1 MGLEYRKELVD
12 SCISRKIIMK
22 ETIVLHA
29 WEMITRFP
37 SLKKLNF
44 FPSFI
49 GMLWLFLIL
58 IYQIT
63 FTYVTV
69 FNKKD
74 VFFSA
79 LADFIHKD
87 YFLEVLIVFGV
98 LFLLYIFIAPLAE
111 WGIIEMIHSYRKSD
125 GKKVHRTFQGLFDGF
140 RHFLPLFEAHNVISV
155 FRPLAIITFYIL
167 LLRIFGKTFFVPI
180 TYIMS
185 GYLIFAFFLNM
196 CFAYASFFII
206 FENKWAITA
215 LSASTGMAVRHINIT
230 MHLYYT
236 MMLLYLRTILVALF
250 FLVLPFVISSII
262 AFFTIIEV
270 RIFLLSI
277 FGIISCIFFIVI
289 VHLNSTLEIFVEAT
303 WYEAYMICM
312 AEDEEDGI
320 YDDHHSDHGNSHHPE
335 DTRSSGGHN
344 WAQHDTS
351 HDHH

>member
-1 MGLEYRKELVD
+1 
-12 SCISRKIIMK
+12 
-22 ETIVLHA
+22 
-29 WEMITRFP
+29 MITRYP

-49 GMLWLFLIL
+49 GILWLFLIL

-63 FTYVTV
+63 FTYVSI

-74 VFFSA
+74 AFFSA
-79 LADFIHKD
+79 LANFVHKD
-87 YFLEVLIVFGV
+87 YFSEVLTAFWI

-111 WGIIEMIHSYRKSD
+111 GWLIEMIHSYRKSD
-125 GKKVHRTFQGLFDGF
+125 GKKVHRTFQWLFDGF
-140 RHFLPLFEAHNVISV
+140 RHFLPLFEAHNVVSV

-167 LLRIFGKTFFVPI
+167 LLRIFGKAFFVPI
-180 TYIMS
+180 TYIMV

-196 CFAYASFFII
+196 CFAYAKFFVI
-206 FENKWAITA
+206 FENKWAIAA

-250 FLVLPFVISSII
+250 FLVLPFIISSII
-262 AFFTIIEV
+262 AFFTIMEV

-277 FGIISCIFFIVI
+277 FGIISFVFFIVI

-303 WYEAYMICM
+303 WYEAFMICR
-312 AEDEEDGI
+312 AEDEADGI
-320 YDDHHSDHGNSHHPE
+320 HDDHHSDHWGGHH
-335 DTRSSGGHN
+335 DDHHAKSSGAHVWEHHN
-344 WAQHDTS
+344 TS
-351 HDHH
+351 HDNHAHH